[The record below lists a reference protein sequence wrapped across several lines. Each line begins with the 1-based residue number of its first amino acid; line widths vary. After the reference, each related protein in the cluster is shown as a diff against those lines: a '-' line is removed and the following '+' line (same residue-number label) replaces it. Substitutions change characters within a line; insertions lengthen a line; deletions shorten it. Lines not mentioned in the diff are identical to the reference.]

1 MNNVSPIAPFVPVTQ
16 TDNLARTVRVLP
28 ANPTLMQGARTKTK
42 LLNVAAYCRV
52 STDED
57 DQLKSFAAQIT
68 KYTDMIGANP
78 DWKLAGIFAD
88 EGLSGLSTKKRDEF
102 NKMIAA
108 CKQGKIDLIITKSIS
123 RFARNTLDCI
133 KHVRELKALGI
144 GVKFEKENINT
155 ATMSN
160 EMVLTMLSA
169 FAQAESESISE
180 NVRWGKRHA
189 MREGKVAFRY
199 NGTLGY
205 REGAD
210 GKPEIVPEDAIIIKR
225 IYGGVLVGRS
235 VSQIKE
241 SLESDGVPSPKGK
254 ETWTVGTILYMLKNE
269 KYMGDLRLQKT
280 YVADCISKQTKV
292 NNGEVAQ
299 YYIENNHEPII
310 PKEIFHRVQ
319 EELTR
324 RQTKRR
330 VASLPMS
337 EKSRYS
343 GVYALSERLICGECG
358 THYRRVTWARNG
370 KKKIVWRCINRLENG
385 KKFCIDS
392 PTIAED
398 KLHDAIV
405 RALNVVLRDRE
416 RLLLSLDD
424 SFKTAL
430 SSGHNST
437 FDPTDAQLKI
447 AILEQRVSDIMA
459 LIGDDETAAR
469 HFEKSLR
476 TVHDERMALIAQLG
490 EVDNTRAMTAAKAAK
505 YEHLMRLIK
514 DASIEE
520 DVYDDDL
527 TRAVVDK
534 IVVADKE
541 RLTVIFNGGIEVAV
555 SCEK

>member
-1 MNNVSPIAPFVPVTQ
+1 MTEP
-16 TDNLARTVRVLP
+16 
-28 ANPTLMQGARTKTK
+28 
-42 LLNVAAYCRV
+42 
-52 STDED
+52 
-57 DQLKSFAAQIT
+57 
-68 KYTDMIGANP
+68 
-78 DWKLAGIFAD
+78 D
-88 EGLSGLSTKKRDEF
+88 EGLSGTSTKKRDEF

-108 CKQGKIDLIITKSIS
+108 CKKSKIDLIITKSIS

-133 KHVRELKALGI
+133 KHVRELKAMGI

-189 MREGKVAFRY
+189 MREGKTAFRY

-210 GKPEIVPEDAIIIKR
+210 GKPEIIPEDAIIIRR
-225 IYGGVLVGRS
+225 IFASFCLGRS
-235 VSQIKE
+235 MEQIKN
-241 SLESDGVPSPKGK
+241 SLEADGILSPKGNEK
-254 ETWTVGTILYMLKNE
+254 WHAATIMYMLKNE

-299 YYIENNHEPII
+299 YYIENNHAAII
-310 PKEIFHRVQ
+310 PKEIFLRVQ
-319 EELTR
+319 AELAR
-324 RQTKRR
+324 RQSKRR
-330 VASLPMS
+330 VASSPAS

-343 GVYALSERLICGECG
+343 GAYALSERLVCGECG

-398 KLHDAIV
+398 KLHDAIL
-405 RALNVVLRDRE
+405 RAFNVVLHDCD
-416 RLLLSLDD
+416 RLLNSLDK
-424 SFKTAL
+424 SFQTAL
-430 SSGHNST
+430 SSGYDSS

-447 AILEQRVSDIMA
+447 AILEQRVNDIMA

-469 HFEKSLR
+469 HFEESLR
-476 TVHDERMALIAQLG
+476 KVHDERMALINKLG
-490 EVDNTRAMTAAKAAK
+490 EVDQDRVITAAKAAK
-505 YEHLMRLIK
+505 YERLMQMIT
-514 DASIEE
+514 DSSIDEE
-520 DVYDDDL
+520 TYDDDL
-527 TRAVVDK
+527 VRTAVDVVK
-534 IVVADKE
+534 VADKE
-541 RLTVIFNGGIEVAV
+541 HLIVVFKGGIEVAV
-555 SCEK
+555 DI